1 MRCAW
6 AITFWSAWA
15 RAWPNE
21 REWVVLR
28 RLVFRRL
35 GLAWL
40 LLAAFQVSLAGQL
53 GSASGHALQVGPVAM
68 TVSDVDKS
76 VMFYTGVLTFEKV
89 SDRERSGPEIDQLY
103 GVSRAHIRVVDL
115 KLGDE
120 SIELMQFLG
129 AAAAPV
135 RADARSNDL
144 SFQHVAIIVS
154 DMTRAY
160 EVLRQNHVH
169 YISSYPQTLPEWNPN
184 AAGIKA
190 FYFQDPDGHPLE
202 VLQFPAGKG
211 DPKWQQ
217 ANGKLF
223 LGIDH
228 TAIAVSNT
236 DASLGFYCTLLG
248 MRVTGE
254 SDNYGF
260 EQEHLNNVFGAH
272 LRITGLR
279 SGSGI
284 GVEFLQYI
292 TPRDGSPASAHASPT
307 DIDHRETVIVVDDLV
322 SLDAQ
327 LHVHNFSGVSV
338 KQIAHSG
345 LLLNASQAELV
356 RDPDGHFL
364 LLLQR

>member
-1 MRCAW
+1 M
-6 AITFWSAWA
+6 
-15 RAWPNE
+15 
-21 REWVVLR
+21 LR
-28 RLVFRRL
+28 RLVFRWL

-40 LLAAFQVSLAGQL
+40 FFAAFQASLAGQV
-53 GSASGHALQVGPVAM
+53 GSASGHVLQVGPVAM
-68 TVSDVDKS
+68 TVSDMDRS

-89 SDRERSGPEIDQLY
+89 SDTERGGPQFDHLY
-103 GVSRAHIRVVDL
+103 GVSRAHLRVVDL

-129 AAAAPV
+129 ATGAPV
-135 RADARSNDL
+135 PADARSNDL

-160 EVLRQNHVH
+160 EVLRQNQVQS
-169 YISSYPQTLPEWNPN
+169 ISSYPQTLPEWNPN

-202 VLQFPAGKG
+202 VLQFPSGKG

-217 ANGKLF
+217 SSGRLF

-236 DASLGFYCTLLG
+236 DASLAFYGALLG
-248 MRVTGE
+248 MRVAGE

-272 LRITGLR
+272 LRITALR
-279 SGSGI
+279 SPSGI
-284 GVEFLQYI
+284 GVEFLNYL
-292 TPRDGSPASAHASPT
+292 TPRGGRPAAANASPT
-307 DIDHRETVIVVDDLV
+307 DIDHHETVIVVDDLAG
-322 SLDAQ
+322 LDAQ
-327 LHVHNFSGVSV
+327 LQAHNCSGVSV
-338 KQIAHSG
+338 KQIADSG
-345 LLLNASQAELV
+345 LLFNASQAELV

>member
-1 MRCAW
+1 M
-6 AITFWSAWA
+6 
-15 RAWPNE
+15 
-21 REWVVLR
+21 LR
-28 RLVFRRL
+28 RLVFRNL

-40 LLAAFQVSLAGQL
+40 LFAAFQASLANQP

-68 TVSDVDKS
+68 TVSDMDRS
-76 VMFYTGVLTFEKV
+76 VTFYTSVLTFEKV
-89 SDRERSGPEIDQLY
+89 SDTERSGPQFDQLY

-129 AAAAPV
+129 ATGAPV
-135 RADARSNDL
+135 PADARSNDL

-160 EVLRQNHVH
+160 EVLRQNHVQS
-169 YISSYPQTLPEWNPN
+169 ISSYPQTLPEWNPN

-190 FYFQDPDGHPLE
+190 FYFQDPDAHPLE
-202 VLQFPAGKG
+202 VLQFPSGKG

-217 ANGKLF
+217 PNGRLF

-228 TAIAVSNT
+228 TAIAVSDT
-236 DASLGFYCTLLG
+236 DASVAFYGTLLG
-248 MRVTGE
+248 MRVAGE

-272 LRITGLR
+272 LRITALR
-279 SGSGI
+279 SPSGI
-284 GVEFLQYI
+284 GVEFLNYI
-292 TPRDGSPASAHASPT
+292 TPRDGRPAPANASPT
-307 DIDHRETVIVVDDLV
+307 DIDHHETVILVDDLAG
-322 SLDAQ
+322 LDAQ
-327 LHVHNFSGVSV
+327 LRAQNSSGVLV
-338 KQIAHSG
+338 KQITDSG
-345 LLLNASQAELV
+345 LLFSASQAELV

>member
-1 MRCAW
+1 MLR
-6 AITFWSAWA
+6 S
-15 RAWPNE
+15 RA
-21 REWVVLR
+21 
-28 RLVFRRL
+28 FRRL

-40 LLAAFQVSLAGQL
+40 LIAALQVALAGQAQP
-53 GSASGHALQVGPVAM
+53 ASGRALQVGPVAI
-68 TVSDVDKS
+68 TVSDMDKS
-76 VMFYTGVLTFEKV
+76 VKFYTAVLTFEKL
-89 SDRERSGPEIDQLY
+89 SDKEQSGPEFDRLY
-103 GVSRAHIRVVDL
+103 VVSHAHIRVVDL

-129 AAAAPV
+129 AAGAPV
-135 RADARSNDL
+135 PTDARSNDL

-169 YISSYPQTLPEWNPN
+169 YISPYPQTLPEWNPN

-202 VLQFPAGKG
+202 VLQFPPGKG

-217 ANGKLF
+217 ANGRLF

-236 DASLGFYCTLLG
+236 DASLAFYGTLLE
-248 MRVTGE
+248 MRVAGE

-272 LRITGLR
+272 LRITALRGLL
-279 SGSGI
+279 GI
-284 GVEFLQYI
+284 GVEFLEYI
-292 TPRDGSPASAHASPT
+292 TPHDGRAASEKASPT
-307 DIDHRETVIVVDDLV
+307 DIDHHETVIVVDDLAG
-322 SLDAQ
+322 LDAQ
-327 LHVHNFSGVSV
+327 LRAHNFSGVSV
-338 KQIAHSG
+338 KQIANSG
-345 LLLNASQAELV
+345 LLFNASQAELV
-356 RDPDGHFL
+356 RDSDGHFL
-364 LLLQR
+364 LLLQG

>member
-1 MRCAW
+1 
-6 AITFWSAWA
+6 
-15 RAWPNE
+15 
-21 REWVVLR
+21 VLR
-28 RLVFRRL
+28 RLAFRSL
-35 GLAWL
+35 VLAWL
-40 LLAAFQVSLAGQL
+40 LFAAFQASLAGQL
-53 GSASGHALQVGPVAM
+53 GSASGHALQVGPVVM
-68 TVSDVDKS
+68 TVSDMDRSVD
-76 VMFYTGVLTFEKV
+76 FYTRVLTFAKRI
-89 SDRERSGPEIDQLY
+89 DGERSRAEYDQLY
-103 GVSRAHIRVVDL
+103 GVSHAHIRVVDL

-129 AAAAPV
+129 AAGKPV
-135 RADARSNDL
+135 PTDARSNDL
-144 SFQHVAIIVS
+144 SFQHMAIIVS

-160 EVLRQNHVH
+160 EVLRQNRVH
-169 YISSYPQTLPEWNPN
+169 CISSYPQTLPEWNPN

-228 TAIAVSNT
+228 TAIVVSNT
-236 DASLGFYCTLLG
+236 DASLAFYGTLLG
-248 MRVTGE
+248 MRVAGE

-272 LRITGLR
+272 LRITALR
-279 SGSGI
+279 SPSGI
-284 GVEFLQYI
+284 GVEFLEYI
-292 TPRDGSPASAHASPT
+292 TPRDGRPASAAASPT
-307 DIDHRETVIVVDDLV
+307 DIDHHETVIVVDDLG
-322 SLDAQ
+322 SLNAQ
-327 LHVHNFSGVSV
+327 LHAQKCSGVSV
-338 KQIAHSG
+338 KQIADSG
-345 LLLNASQAELV
+345 LLLNASQVELV

>member
-1 MRCAW
+1 M
-6 AITFWSAWA
+6 
-15 RAWPNE
+15 
-21 REWVVLR
+21 LR

-40 LLAAFQVSLAGQL
+40 LLAAFQASLAGQV
-53 GSASGHALQVGPVAM
+53 GSAGGHVLQVGPVAM
-68 TVSDVDKS
+68 TVSDMDSS
-76 VMFYTGVLTFEKV
+76 VTFYTGVLTFEKA
-89 SDRERSGPEIDQLY
+89 SDTERSGPEFDQLY
-103 GVSRAHIRVVDL
+103 GVSHSHIRVVDL

-129 AAAAPV
+129 AAGAPV
-135 RADARSNDL
+135 PADARSNDL

-154 DMTRAY
+154 DMARAY
-160 EVLRQNHVH
+160 AVLRQNYVH
-169 YISSYPQTLPEWNPN
+169 YISPYPQTLPEWNPN

-228 TAIAVSNT
+228 TAIAISNT
-236 DASLGFYCTLLG
+236 DASLAFYGALLG
-248 MRVTGE
+248 MRVAGE

-272 LRITGLR
+272 LRITALR
-279 SGSGI
+279 SPSGI
-284 GVEFLQYI
+284 GVEFLEYI
-292 TPRDGSPASAHASPT
+292 TPRDGRPASAAASPT
-307 DIDHRETVIVVDDLV
+307 DIDHQETVIVVDDLAG
-322 SLDAQ
+322 LNAQ
-327 LHVHNFSGVSV
+327 LHAQNYSGVSV
-338 KQIAHSG
+338 KQITDSG
-345 LLLNASQAELV
+345 LLFNASQAELV